1 MDFGVVL
8 QTDPPASRVVE
19 FARRAEANGF
29 THVWVFDSP
38 VLWQEPFVILARIL
52 AETERVVVGPMVT
65 NPGSRD
71 WTVLASTFATLND
84 AYGPRTICGIGR
96 GDSALRVIGRKPRTL
111 AEMVEAMRVV
121 KGLVAGETVDY
132 HGTGLRFPWVEQ
144 GWNLPM
150 WGAGYGPRA
159 LDCIGRHADGFILQ
173 LADPRIL
180 EWTRSAV
187 MDAAAA
193 QGRAPGSVTTCVA
206 APACVGDDVAHQRE
220 QLRWFGGM
228 VGNHVADLVKRYGE
242 HSPDVPKALTDYIR
256 DRADY
261 DYAHHGRAG
270 NPATAFVPDDVVDRF
285 CVLGRVEDHVAK
297 LTTLRDLG
305 ADHFAIYL
313 MHDAEDETLDAYGRS
328 VLPVLAWNRTVPRPS
343 AALAEA
349 ARSPYSPAP
358 APATRPGPA
367 GGTIRTP
374 PAGLAGSGP
383 AGSRRANGGKRPGAR
398 SSGEERMAG
407 GRRSLANAEARRATG
422 TAPAIAGDRR
432 SAADTGARGSTGTTP
447 PTASDWQSATGAE
460 YERKGFSARSGYGT
474 RPALLIVDF
483 IQGFT
488 DPGTGLGGDY
498 GAELA
503 VTAKLLGEFRS
514 RALPVFFT
522 TVAYEPHLRDAGQF
536 VAKVPALSILIR
548 GSDWVKVD
556 DRIRPRPSEPVVS
569 KKYASAFFDTRLDME
584 LRGLGVD
591 TVVMAGCTTSGCI
604 RASAV
609 DAMQHGFHTVVVRDA
624 VGDRAQTPHEVNLFD
639 IDAKYGDVVSSGEV
653 LGYLRGL
660 GERGGLGATAD
671 DEFRR
676 WWNGARA

>member
-19 FARRAEANGF
+19 LARRAEANGF

-84 AYGPRTICGIGR
+84 AYGPRTICGMGR

-159 LDCIGRHADGFILQ
+159 LDRIGRHADGFILQ

-180 EWTRSAV
+180 EWTRGAV

-193 QGRAPGSVTTCVA
+193 QGRAPGSVATCVA

-270 NPATAFVPDDVVDRF
+270 HPSTDFVPDDVVDRF

-328 VLPVLAWNRTVPRPS
+328 VLPVLAGT
-343 AALAEA
+343 AAV
-349 ARSPYSPAP
+349 RSPYSPAP
-358 APATRPGPA
+358 ATRSGSA
-367 GGTIRTP
+367 G
-374 PAGLAGSGP
+374 
-383 AGSRRANGGKRPGAR
+383 
-398 SSGEERMAG
+398 
-407 GRRSLANAEARRATG
+407 
-422 TAPAIAGDRR
+422 
-432 SAADTGARGSTGTTP
+432 
-447 PTASDWQSATGAE
+447 DWQSATGAE
-460 YERKGFSARSGYGT
+460 YERKGFSARSGYGA

-483 IQGFT
+483 ITGFT

-548 GSDWVKVD
+548 GSGWVKVD

-609 DAMQHGFHTVVVRDA
+609 DAMQHGFRTVVVRDA

>member
-8 QTDPPASRVVE
+8 QTNPPARRVVE
-19 FARRAEANGF
+19 LAKRAEANGF
-29 THVWVFDSP
+29 THVWLFDSP

-132 HGTGLRFPWVEQ
+132 HGTPLRFPWVEQ
-144 GWNLPM
+144 GWDLPM

-159 LDCIGRHADGFILQ
+159 LDRIGRHADGFVLQ

-180 EWTRSAV
+180 EWTRAAV
-187 MDAAAA
+187 MEAAAA
-193 QGRAPGSVTTCVA
+193 EGRAPGSVATCVV
-206 APACVGDDVAHQRE
+206 APAYVGDDVAHQRE

-270 NPATAFVPDDVVDRF
+270 NPATDFVPDDVVDRF
-285 CVLGRVEDHVAK
+285 CVLGRVEDHIAK

-313 MHDAEDETLDAYGRS
+313 MHDAEDATLDAYGRS
-328 VLPVLAWNRTVPRPS
+328 VLPAIPRNGIARRPPQRSPLAWNKTAPRPS
-343 AALAEA
+343 ATLTE
-349 ARSPYSPAP
+349 AP
-358 APATRPGPA
+358 AGRA
-367 GGTIRTP
+367 
-374 PAGLAGSGP
+374 SG
-383 AGSRRANGGKRPGAR
+383 
-398 SSGEERMAG
+398 
-407 GRRSLANAEARRATG
+407 
-422 TAPAIAGDRR
+422 
-432 SAADTGARGSTGTTP
+432 
-447 PTASDWQSATGAE
+447 DWRSATGAE
-460 YERKGFSARSGYGT
+460 YERKGFSARSGYGM

-483 IQGFT
+483 IKGFT

-503 VTAKLLGEFRS
+503 VTATLLAEFRS

-522 TVAYEPHLRDAGQF
+522 TVAYEPHLRDAGLF
-536 VAKVPALSILIR
+536 VRKVPALEILIE
-548 GSDWVKVD
+548 GKEWVEVD
-556 DRIRPRPSEPVVS
+556 ERIRPRPSEPVVS

-609 DAMQHGFHTVVVRDA
+609 DSMQYGFHTVVVRDA

-639 IDAKYGDVVSSGEV
+639 IDAKYGDVVSSGEA
-653 LGYLRGL
+653 LGFLRGL
-660 GERGGLGATAD
+660 GERGGLGTTAD

-676 WWNGARA
+676 WWNGASAPAP

>member
-8 QTDPPASRVVE
+8 QTNPPARRVVE
-19 FARRAEANGF
+19 LAKRAEANGF

-38 VLWQEPFVILARIL
+38 VLWQEPFVILSRIL

-71 WTVLASTFATLND
+71 WPVLASTFATLND

-132 HGTGLRFPWVEQ
+132 HGTDLRFPWVDQ
-144 GWNLPM
+144 GWDLPM

-159 LDCIGRHADGFILQ
+159 LDCIGRHADGFVLQ
-173 LADPRIL
+173 LADPQIL
-180 EWTRSAV
+180 EWTRVAV
-187 MDAAAA
+187 MEAAAA
-193 QGRAPGSVTTCVA
+193 QGRAPGSVATCVV
-206 APACVGDDVAHQRE
+206 APAYVGDDIAHQRE

-228 VGNHVADLVKRYGE
+228 VGNHVADLVKRYGDN
-242 HSPDVPKALTDYIR
+242 SPGLPKALTDYIK

-270 NPATAFVPDDVVDRF
+270 NPSTDFVPDAIVDRF
-285 CVLGRVEDHVAK
+285 CVLGRVEDHIAK
-297 LTTLRDLG
+297 LTTLRDMG
-305 ADHFAIYL
+305 TDHFAIYL
-313 MHDAEDETLDAYGRS
+313 MHDAEEETLDAYGRS
-328 VLPVLAWNRTVPRPS
+328 VLPVLAGT
-343 AALAEA
+343 AA
-349 ARSPYSPAP
+349 ARAPYSPASAPQSRQSAASRVTGTSP
-358 APATRPGPA
+358 AASS
-367 GGTIRTP
+367 GGKK
-374 PAGLAGSGP
+374 AGSKG
-383 AGSRRANGGKRPGAR
+383 AVSAERRSDRRA
-398 SSGEERMAG
+398 EE
-407 GRRSLANAEARRATG
+407 GRTMGN
-422 TAPAIAGDRR
+422 
-432 SAADTGARGSTGTTP
+432 
-447 PTASDWQSATGAE
+447 WQSATGAE

-474 RPALLIVDF
+474 RPALLVVDF
-483 IQGFT
+483 INGFT
-488 DPGTGLGGDY
+488 DPGTGLGGDF

-503 VTAKLLGEFRS
+503 VTAKLLAEFRA

-536 VAKVPALSILIR
+536 VAKVPALSILVK
-548 GSDWVKVD
+548 GSEWVKVD
-556 DRIRPRPSEPVVS
+556 ERIRPRPSEQVVV

-609 DAMQHGFHTVVVRDA
+609 DSMQHGFHTVVVRDA
-624 VGDRAQTPHEVNLFD
+624 VGDRAKTPHEVNLFD

-660 GERGGLGATAD
+660 GHSGGLGATAG
-671 DEFRR
+671 DEFQR
-676 WWNGARA
+676 WWNSAPAR

>member
-8 QTDPPASRVVE
+8 QTNPPARRVVE
-19 FARRAEANGF
+19 LAKRAEANGF

-38 VLWQEPFVILARIL
+38 VLWQEPFVILSRIL
-52 AETERVVVGPMVT
+52 AETERVIVGPMVT

-132 HGTGLRFPWVEQ
+132 HGTDLRFPWVDQ
-144 GWNLPM
+144 GWDLPM

-159 LDCIGRHADGFILQ
+159 LDCIGRHADGFVLQ
-173 LADPRIL
+173 LADPQIL
-180 EWTRSAV
+180 EWTRVAV
-187 MDAAAA
+187 MEAAAA
-193 QGRAPGSVTTCVA
+193 QGRAPGSVATCVV
-206 APACVGDDVAHQRE
+206 APAYVGDDIAHQRE

-242 HSPDVPKALTDYIR
+242 NSRSMPKALTDYIK

-270 NPATAFVPDDVVDRF
+270 NPSTDFVPDGIVDRF

-297 LTTLRDLG
+297 LTALRDMG
-305 ADHFAIYL
+305 TDHFAIYL
-313 MHDAEDETLDAYGRS
+313 MHDAEEETLDAYGRS
-328 VLPVLAWNRTVPRPS
+328 VLPVLAGT
-343 AALAEA
+343 AA
-349 ARSPYSPAP
+349 ARAPYSPASAPQSRQSAASRVTGTSP
-358 APATRPGPA
+358 AASS
-367 GGTIRTP
+367 GGKK
-374 PAGLAGSGP
+374 AGSKG
-383 AGSRRANGGKRPGAR
+383 AVSAERRSDRRA
-398 SSGEERMAG
+398 EE
-407 GRRSLANAEARRATG
+407 GRTMGN
-422 TAPAIAGDRR
+422 
-432 SAADTGARGSTGTTP
+432 
-447 PTASDWQSATGAE
+447 WQSATGAE

-474 RPALLIVDF
+474 RPALLVVDF
-483 IQGFT
+483 INGFT
-488 DPGTGLGGDY
+488 DPGTGLGGDF

-503 VTAKLLGEFRS
+503 VTAKLLAEFRA

-536 VAKVPALSILIR
+536 VEKIPALSILIK
-548 GSDWVKVD
+548 GSEWVKVD
-556 DRIRPRPSEPVVS
+556 DRIRPRPAERVVL
-569 KKYASAFFDTRLDME
+569 KKYASAFFDTTLDME

-609 DAMQHGFHTVVVRDA
+609 DSMQHGFHTVVVRDA
-624 VGDRAQTPHEVNLFD
+624 VGDRAETPHEVNLFD

-660 GERGGLGATAD
+660 GHSGGLGATAG
-671 DEFRR
+671 DEFQR
-676 WWNGARA
+676 WWNSAPAR

>member
-8 QTDPPASRVVE
+8 QTNPPARRVVE
-19 FARRAEANGF
+19 LAKRAEANGF

-52 AETERVVVGPMVT
+52 AETERIIVGPMVT

-111 AEMVEAMRVV
+111 AEMAETMRVV

-132 HGTGLRFPWVEQ
+132 HGTDLRFPWVES
-144 GWNLPM
+144 GWDLPM

-159 LDCIGRHADGFILQ
+159 LDCIGRNADGFVLQ
-173 LADPRIL
+173 LADPQIL
-180 EWTRSAV
+180 DWTRTAV

-193 QGRAPGSVTTCVA
+193 QGRAPGSVATCVV
-206 APACVGDDVAHQRE
+206 APAYVGDDIAHQRD

-242 HSPDVPKALTDYIR
+242 NSPGMPKALTDYIK

-270 NPATAFVPDDVVDRF
+270 NPSTDFVPDDIVDRF
-285 CVLGRVEDHVAK
+285 CVLGRVEDHIEK

-313 MHDAEDETLDAYGRS
+313 MHDSEDETLDAYGRS
-328 VLPVLAWNRTVPRPS
+328 VLPVLAGT
-343 AALAEA
+343 AA
-349 ARSPYSPAP
+349 ARAP
-358 APATRPGPA
+358 STSTRATATRPQPA
-367 GGTIRTP
+367 GGAGRT
-374 PAGLAGSGP
+374 LP
-383 AGSRRANGGKRPGAR
+383 AGSPSAGQTAGRRQSTEPWRTAR
-398 SSGEERMAG
+398 SAGDDREAG
-407 GRRSLANAEARRATG
+407 G
-422 TAPAIAGDRR
+422 
-432 SAADTGARGSTGTTP
+432 
-447 PTASDWQSATGAE
+447 WQTSATAE
-460 YERKGFSARSGYGT
+460 YERKGFSSRSGYGA

-483 IQGFT
+483 INGFT

-498 GAELA
+498 SAELS
-503 VTAKLLGEFRS
+503 VTSKLLDEFRA

-522 TVAYEPHLRDAGQF
+522 TVAYEPNLRDAGQF
-536 VAKVPALSILIR
+536 VAKVPALSILIK
-548 GSDWVKVD
+548 GSEWVKVD
-556 DRIRPRPSEPVVS
+556 DRIRPRPSEQVVL

-584 LRGLGVD
+584 LQSLGVD
-591 TVVMAGCTTSGCI
+591 TVVIVGCTTSGCV
-604 RASAV
+604 RASAI
-609 DAMQHGFHTVVVRDA
+609 DSMQNGFRTVVVRDA

-639 IDAKYGDVVSSGEV
+639 IDAKYGDVVPSGDV
-653 LGYLRGL
+653 LDYLRGL
-660 GERGGLGATAD
+660 GGRGGLGAAAD
-671 DEFRR
+671 DAFQR
-676 WWNGARA
+676 WWNSAPAR

>member
-8 QTDPPASRVVE
+8 QTNPPARRVVE
-19 FARRAEANGF
+19 LAKRAEANGF

-38 VLWQEPFVILARIL
+38 VLWQEPFVILSRIL

-71 WTVLASTFATLND
+71 WPVLASTFATLND

-132 HGTGLRFPWVEQ
+132 HGTDLRFPWVEH
-144 GWNLPM
+144 GWDLPM

-159 LDCIGRHADGFILQ
+159 LDCIGRHADGFVLQ
-173 LADPRIL
+173 LADPQIL
-180 EWTRSAV
+180 EWTRAAV
-187 MDAAAA
+187 MEAAAA
-193 QGRAPGSVTTCVA
+193 QGRAPGSVATCVV
-206 APACVGDDVAHQRE
+206 APAYVGDDIAHQRE

-242 HSPDVPKALTDYIR
+242 NSRSMPKALTDYIK

-270 NPATAFVPDDVVDRF
+270 NPSTDFVPDAIVDRF
-285 CVLGRVEDHVAK
+285 CVLGRVEDHIAK
-297 LTTLRDLG
+297 LTTLRDMG
-305 ADHFAIYL
+305 TDHFAIYL
-313 MHDAEDETLDAYGRS
+313 MHDAEEETLDAYGRS
-328 VLPVLAWNRTVPRPS
+328 VLPVLAGT
-343 AALAEA
+343 AA
-349 ARSPYSPAP
+349 ARAPYSPASAPRSRQSAASRVTGTSP
-358 APATRPGPA
+358 AASS
-367 GGTIRTP
+367 GGKK
-374 PAGLAGSGP
+374 AGSKG
-383 AGSRRANGGKRPGAR
+383 AVSAERRSDRRA
-398 SSGEERMAG
+398 EE
-407 GRRSLANAEARRATG
+407 GRTMGN
-422 TAPAIAGDRR
+422 
-432 SAADTGARGSTGTTP
+432 
-447 PTASDWQSATGAE
+447 WQSATGAE

-474 RPALLIVDF
+474 RPALLVVDF
-483 IQGFT
+483 INGFT

-498 GAELA
+498 SAELA
-503 VTAKLLGEFRS
+503 VTAKLLAEFRS

-536 VAKVPALSILIR
+536 VEKVPALSILIK
-548 GSDWVKVD
+548 GSEWVKVD
-556 DRIRPRPSEPVVS
+556 DRIRPRPAERVVL
-569 KKYASAFFDTRLDME
+569 KKYASAFFDTTLDME
-584 LRGLGVD
+584 LRGLGTD

-609 DAMQHGFHTVVVRDA
+609 DSMQHGFHTVVVRDA
-624 VGDRAQTPHEVNLFD
+624 VGDRAETPHEVNLFD

-660 GERGGLGATAD
+660 GHSGGLGATAG
-671 DEFRR
+671 DEFQR
-676 WWNGARA
+676 WWNSAPAR

>member
-8 QTDPPASRVVE
+8 QTNPPARRVVE
-19 FARRAEANGF
+19 LAKRAEANGF

-38 VLWQEPFVILARIL
+38 VLWQEPFVILSRIL

-71 WTVLASTFATLND
+71 WPVLASTFATLND

-132 HGTGLRFPWVEQ
+132 HGTDLRFPWVEH
-144 GWNLPM
+144 GWDLPM

-159 LDCIGRHADGFILQ
+159 LDCIGRHADGFVLQ
-173 LADPRIL
+173 LADPQIL
-180 EWTRSAV
+180 EWTRAAV
-187 MDAAAA
+187 MEAAAA
-193 QGRAPGSVTTCVA
+193 QGRAPGSVATCVV
-206 APACVGDDVAHQRE
+206 APAYVGDDIAHQRE

-242 HSPDVPKALTDYIR
+242 NSRSMPKALTDYIK

-270 NPATAFVPDDVVDRF
+270 NPSTDFVPDAIVDRF
-285 CVLGRVEDHVAK
+285 CVLGRVEDHIAK
-297 LTTLRDLG
+297 LTTLRDMG
-305 ADHFAIYL
+305 TDHFAIYL
-313 MHDAEDETLDAYGRS
+313 MHDAEEETLDAYGRS
-328 VLPVLAWNRTVPRPS
+328 VLPVLAGT
-343 AALAEA
+343 AA
-349 ARSPYSPAP
+349 ARAPYSPASAPQSRQSAASRVTGTSP
-358 APATRPGPA
+358 AASS
-367 GGTIRTP
+367 GGKK
-374 PAGLAGSGP
+374 AGSKG
-383 AGSRRANGGKRPGAR
+383 AVSAERRSDRRA
-398 SSGEERMAG
+398 EE
-407 GRRSLANAEARRATG
+407 GRTVGN
-422 TAPAIAGDRR
+422 
-432 SAADTGARGSTGTTP
+432 
-447 PTASDWQSATGAE
+447 WQSATGAE

-474 RPALLIVDF
+474 RPALLVVDF
-483 IQGFT
+483 INGFT

-498 GAELA
+498 SAELA
-503 VTAKLLGEFRS
+503 VTAKLLAEFRS

-536 VAKVPALSILIR
+536 VEKVPALSILIK
-548 GSDWVKVD
+548 GSEWVKVD
-556 DRIRPRPSEPVVS
+556 DRIRPRPAERVVL
-569 KKYASAFFDTRLDME
+569 KKYASAFFDTTLDME
-584 LRGLGVD
+584 LRGLGAD

-609 DAMQHGFHTVVVRDA
+609 DSMQHGFHTVVVRDA
-624 VGDRAQTPHEVNLFD
+624 VGDRAETPHEVNLFD

-660 GERGGLGATAD
+660 GRSGGLGATAG
-671 DEFRR
+671 DEFQR
-676 WWNGARA
+676 WWNSAPAR

>member
-8 QTDPPASRVVE
+8 QTNPPARRVVE
-19 FARRAEANGF
+19 LAKRAEANGF

-111 AEMVEAMRVV
+111 AEMAEAMRVV

-132 HGTGLRFPWVEQ
+132 HGTGVRLPWVER
-144 GWNLPM
+144 GWDLPM

-159 LDCIGRHADGFILQ
+159 LDCIGRHADGFVLQ
-173 LADPRIL
+173 LADPQIL

-187 MDAAAA
+187 MEAATR
-193 QGRAPGSVTTCVA
+193 QGRAPGSVATAVA
-206 APACVGDDVAHQRE
+206 APACVGDDIAHQRE

-228 VGNHVADLVKRYGE
+228 VGNHVAELVRRYGE
-242 HSPDVPKALTDYIR
+242 HSPSVPKALTDYIR

-270 NPATAFVPDDVVDRF
+270 NPSTDFVPDDIVDRF
-285 CVLGRVEDHVAK
+285 CVLGRVEDHIEK
-297 LTTLRDLG
+297 LTTLRDAG

-328 VLPVLAWNRTVPRPS
+328 VLPVLAGT
-343 AALAEA
+343 AA
-349 ARSPYSPAP
+349 ARPPHERAST
-358 APATRPGPA
+358 PATRPRPA
-367 GGTIRTP
+367 HG
-374 PAGLAGSGP
+374 
-383 AGSRRANGGKRPGAR
+383 
-398 SSGEERMAG
+398 
-407 GRRSLANAEARRATG
+407 NAQ
-422 TAPAIAGDRR
+422 R
-432 SAADTGARGSTGTTP
+432 SAPPARGSPAVVASGPSDARAGPSTPKGRRPPGDLPAGPPATETLEPPRLPDAEGRTG
-447 PTASDWQSATGAE
+447 SGDWRDAAGAE
-460 YERKGFSARSGYGT
+460 YARRGFSARSGYGT

-483 IQGFT
+483 INGFT

-503 VTAKLLGEFRS
+503 VTAKLLDEFRA
-514 RALPVFFT
+514 RALPVVFT
-522 TVAYEPHLRDAGQF
+522 TVAYEPHLRDGGQF
-536 VAKVPALSILIR
+536 VVKVPALSILVR
-548 GSDWVKVD
+548 GSAWVKVD
-556 DRIRPRPSEPVVS
+556 DRIRPRPSEPVVL
-569 KKYASAFFDTRLDME
+569 KKYASAFFDTRLETD
-584 LRGLGVD
+584 LQGRGVD
-591 TVVMAGCTTSGCI
+591 TVVIAGCTTSGCI
-604 RASAV
+604 RASAI
-609 DAMQHGFHTVVVRDA
+609 DSMQNGFHTVVVRDA
-624 VGDRAQTPHEVNLFD
+624 VGDRARTPHEVNLFD
-639 IDAKYGDVVSSGEV
+639 IDAKYGDVVSSRDV
-653 LGYLRGL
+653 LDYLRGR

-671 DEFRR
+671 DEFQR
-676 WWNGARA
+676 WWSRPPAR

>member
-8 QTDPPASRVVE
+8 QTNPPARRVVE
-19 FARRAEANGF
+19 LAKRAEANGF

-38 VLWQEPFVILARIL
+38 VLWQEPFVILSRIL
-52 AETERVVVGPMVT
+52 AETERVIVGPMVT

-132 HGTGLRFPWVEQ
+132 HGTDLRFPWVED
-144 GWNLPM
+144 GWELPM

-159 LDCIGRHADGFILQ
+159 LDCIGRHADGFVLQ
-173 LADPRIL
+173 LADPQIL
-180 EWTRSAV
+180 EWTRAAV
-187 MDAAAA
+187 MEAAAA
-193 QGRAPGSVTTCVA
+193 QGRAPGSVATCVV
-206 APACVGDDVAHQRE
+206 APAYVGDDIAHQRE

-228 VGNHVADLVKRYGE
+228 VGNHVADLVKRYGDN
-242 HSPDVPKALTDYIR
+242 SPGLPKALTDYIK

-270 NPATAFVPDDVVDRF
+270 NPSTDFVPDGIVDRF
-285 CVLGRVEDHVAK
+285 CVLGRVEDHIAK
-297 LTTLRDLG
+297 LTTLRDMG

-313 MHDAEDETLDAYGRS
+313 MHDAEAETLDAYGRS
-328 VLPVLAWNRTVPRPS
+328 VLPVLAGT
-343 AALAEA
+343 AA
-349 ARSPYSPAP
+349 ARAPYSPASAPQSRQSAASRVTGTSP
-358 APATRPGPA
+358 AA
-367 GGTIRTP
+367 
-374 PAGLAGSGP
+374 S
-383 AGSRRANGGKRPGAR
+383 SGGKGAV
-398 SSGEERMAG
+398 SAE
-407 GRRSLANAEARRATG
+407 RRSDRLAEEGRTVGN
-422 TAPAIAGDRR
+422 
-432 SAADTGARGSTGTTP
+432 
-447 PTASDWQSATGAE
+447 WQSATGAD

-474 RPALLIVDF
+474 RPALLVVDF
-483 IQGFT
+483 INGFT
-488 DPGTGLGGDY
+488 DSGTGLGGDF

-503 VTAKLLGEFRS
+503 VTAKLLAEFRA

-536 VAKVPALSILIR
+536 VAKVPALSILVK
-548 GSDWVKVD
+548 GSTWVKVD
-556 DRIRPRPSEPVVS
+556 ERIRPRPSEQVVV
-569 KKYASAFFDTRLDME
+569 KKYASAFFDTRLEME
-584 LRGLGVD
+584 LQGLGVD

-604 RASAV
+604 RASAI
-609 DAMQHGFHTVVVRDA
+609 DSMQHGFHTVVVRDA
-624 VGDRAQTPHEVNLFD
+624 VGDRAKTPHEVNLFD

-660 GERGGLGATAD
+660 GESGGLGATAG
-671 DEFRR
+671 DEFQR
-676 WWNGARA
+676 WWNSAPAR

>member
-8 QTDPPASRVVE
+8 QTNPPARRVVE
-19 FARRAEANGF
+19 LARRAEANGF

-111 AEMVEAMRVV
+111 AEMAEAMRVV

-132 HGTGLRFPWVEQ
+132 HGTELRFPWVER
-144 GWNLPM
+144 GWDLPM

-159 LDCIGRHADGFILQ
+159 LDCIGRNADGFVLQ
-173 LADPRIL
+173 LADPQIL
-180 EWTRSAV
+180 HWTRAAV

-193 QGRAPGSVTTCVA
+193 EGRAPGSVATCVT
-206 APACVGDDVAHQRE
+206 APAYVGDDIAHQRE

-242 HSPDVPKALTDYIR
+242 SSSSVPKALTDYIR

-261 DYAHHGRAG
+261 DYSHHGRAG
-270 NPATAFVPDDVVDRF
+270 NPSTDFVPDDIVDRF
-285 CVLGRVEDHVAK
+285 CVLGRVEDHIEK
-297 LTTLRDLG
+297 LTILRDMG
-305 ADHFAIYL
+305 VDHFAIYL
-313 MHDAEDETLDAYGRS
+313 MHDAQDETLDAYGQS
-328 VLPVLAWNRTVPRPS
+328 VLPVLAGT
-343 AALAEA
+343 AA
-349 ARSPYSPAP
+349 ARAPSPPAP
-358 APATRPGPA
+358 APATRPQPA
-367 GGTIRTP
+367 SGAGRTSPARLPDDGRAAGRRQGTEPWRT
-374 PAGLAGSGP
+374 
-383 AGSRRANGGKRPGAR
+383 AR
-398 SSGEERMAG
+398 SAGED
-407 GRRSLANAEARRATG
+407 RATG
-422 TAPAIAGDRR
+422 GWQA
-432 SAADTGARGSTGTTP
+432 ST
-447 PTASDWQSATGAE
+447 SAE
-460 YERKGFSARSGYGT
+460 YERKGFSSRSGYGA

-483 IQGFT
+483 INGFT

-498 GAELA
+498 SAELS
-503 VTAKLLGEFRS
+503 VTSTLLDEFRA

-536 VAKVPALSILIR
+536 VSKVPALSILIK
-548 GSDWVKVD
+548 GSEWVKVD
-556 DRIRPRPSEPVVS
+556 ARIRPRPSERVVL
-569 KKYASAFFDTRLDME
+569 KKYASAFFDTRLETE

-591 TVVMAGCTTSGCI
+591 TVVIVGCTTSGCI
-604 RASAV
+604 RASAI
-609 DAMQHGFHTVVVRDA
+609 DSMQNGFRTVVVRDA

-639 IDAKYGDVVSSGEV
+639 IDAKYGDVVSSRDV
-653 LGYLRGL
+653 LEYLRGL
-660 GERGGLGATAD
+660 GGRGGLGTTAD
-671 DEFRR
+671 DAFRR
-676 WWNGARA
+676 WWNSASAR

>member
-8 QTDPPASRVVE
+8 QTNPPARRVVE
-19 FARRAEANGF
+19 LAKRAEANGF

-52 AETERVVVGPMVT
+52 AETERIIVGPMVT

-111 AEMVEAMRVV
+111 AEMAEAMRVV

-132 HGTGLRFPWVEQ
+132 HGTDLRFPWVES
-144 GWNLPM
+144 GWDLPM

-159 LDCIGRHADGFILQ
+159 LDCIGRHADGFVLQ
-173 LADPRIL
+173 LADPQIL
-180 EWTRSAV
+180 GWTRTAV

-193 QGRAPGSVTTCVA
+193 QGRAPGSVATCVV
-206 APACVGDDVAHQRE
+206 APAYVGDDIAHQRE

-242 HSPDVPKALTDYIR
+242 NSPSLPTALADYIK

-270 NPATAFVPDDVVDRF
+270 NPSTDFVPDDVVDRF
-285 CVLGRVEDHVAK
+285 CVLGRVEDHIEK
-297 LTTLRDLG
+297 LTTLRDMG

-313 MHDAEDETLDAYGRS
+313 MHDAEDETLDAYGQS
-328 VLPVLAWNRTVPRPS
+328 VLPVLAGT
-343 AALAEA
+343 AA
-349 ARSPYSPAP
+349 ARAPSTPAR
-358 APATRPGPA
+358 ATATRPQPA
-367 GGTIRTP
+367 GGAGRT
-374 PAGLAGSGP
+374 LP
-383 AGSRRANGGKRPGAR
+383 AGSPRAGQTAGRRESTEPWRTAQSTGGDR
-398 SSGEERMAG
+398 EAG
-407 GRRSLANAEARRATG
+407 GWQT
-422 TAPAIAGDRR
+422 
-432 SAADTGARGSTGTTP
+432 SAS
-447 PTASDWQSATGAE
+447 AE

-483 IQGFT
+483 INGFT

-498 GAELA
+498 SAELA
-503 VTAKLLGEFRS
+503 VTAKLLAEFRA

-522 TVAYEPHLRDAGQF
+522 TVAYEPHLRDGGQF
-536 VAKVPALSILIR
+536 VAKVPALSILVK
-548 GSDWVKVD
+548 GSEWVKVD
-556 DRIRPRPSEPVVS
+556 DRIRPRASEQVVL

-591 TVVMAGCTTSGCI
+591 TVVMVGCTTSGCI
-604 RASAV
+604 RASAI
-609 DAMQHGFHTVVVRDA
+609 DSMQNGFRTVVVRDA

-639 IDAKYGDVVSSGEV
+639 IDAKYGDVVPSGDV
-653 LGYLRGL
+653 FDYLRGL
-660 GERGGLGATAD
+660 GGRGGLGATAD
-671 DEFRR
+671 DAFRR
-676 WWNGARA
+676 WWNSAPVR